1 MENFHVIYRDLADNA
16 MGMDSTLHQDK
27 ARGRKAGAPHI
38 QPGRIAM
45 LTELGPRPEAEGP
58 RQKEGAEESSPLG
71 SG

>member
-1 MENFHVIYRDLADNA
+1 MKNFHVIYSDLADNA
-16 MGMDSTLHQDK
+16 TGVDSTLYREK
-27 ARGRKAGAPHI
+27 ARGRKAGTPHI